1 MKKILLIIVLMLS
14 TVNLSANE
22 PEFITCYDVHKSF
35 ELNYVSVNGK
45 SYKANGFYV
54 SITSK
59 VNVTEYAL
67 YNTKTKEAYFNN
79 YIHDCRITFYQEN
92 ADGTYSNARS
102 AFYEDVAI
110 ATLKTDNYTAF
121 GIFLDDNDMA
131 VGVVVY
137 EDKTVL
143 QINYLGDFS
152 ECTIKN

>member
-1 MKKILLIIVLMLS
+1 MKKIVFAIVMILS
-14 TVNLSANE
+14 AVNLSANE
-22 PEFITCYDVHKSF
+22 PEFTTSDVHKSF
-35 ELNYVSVNGK
+35 ELNYISVNDEL
-45 SYKANGFYV
+45 YKANGYYV

-59 VNVTEYAL
+59 ANVTESIL
-67 YNTKTKEAYFNN
+67 QNTKTKKIYLNY

-121 GIFLDDNDMA
+121 GIFLDDNDMV

-137 EDKTVL
+137 EDKTML
-143 QINYLGDFS
+143 KINYLGDFS